1 MPVLGGE
8 SAPLAWDVL
17 TGAGDEAEVG
27 IVRWDGVAGGIHAA
41 GIHVG
46 LVAVETSD
54 ALVAVEASD
63 ANEVVLVGAV
73 SRALEGLGLDY
84 MRRV

>member
-1 MPVLGGE
+1 VPVLGGE

-27 IVRWDGVAGGIHAA
+27 IVRWDGVAGGIHAG
-41 GIHVG
+41 GIHAG
-46 LVAVETSD
+46 
-54 ALVAVEASD
+54 LVAVEASD